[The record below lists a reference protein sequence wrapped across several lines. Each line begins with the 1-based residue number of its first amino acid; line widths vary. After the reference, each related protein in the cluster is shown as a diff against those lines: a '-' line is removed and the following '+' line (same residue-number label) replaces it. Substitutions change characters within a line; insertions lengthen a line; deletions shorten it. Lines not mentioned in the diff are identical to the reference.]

1 LNVFELPGGVVMS
14 RHDVHTQWDYPNGWA
29 PMQLI
34 AVEGLRNYNFSADAD
49 RVSRE
54 FLSTV
59 MENFQHDG
67 TIREKYNMVTRTTDS
82 QVTAGYHMNVI
93 GFGWTNGVFLVL
105 ADALPKQ

>member
-1 LNVFELPGGVVMS
+1 
-14 RHDVHTQWDYPNGWA
+14 
-29 PMQLI
+29 
-34 AVEGLRNYNFSADAD
+34 
-49 RVSRE
+49 
-54 FLSTV
+54 
-59 MENFQHDG
+59 MENFQRDG